1 MVREEMKEKSY
12 RKIEAVR
19 KAGEILKY
27 LGQLKKPTT
36 GAEIATAVGLASG
49 TAMCHLATL
58 EDLGF
63 VQRVGDH
70 WRIGT
75 GLALIWARV
84 KSNLEGEKMLI
95 NERLK
100 ELDSPVL
107 GTGQAQSG
115 AGMTDMEEGED
126 GPKSV

>member
-1 MVREEMKEKSY
+1 MNGEAMKEKSY
-12 RKIEAVR
+12 KRIEAVR
-19 KAGEILKY
+19 KAGEILKH
-27 LGQLKKPTT
+27 LGQMKGPST
-36 GAEIATAVGLASG
+36 GPEIATAIGLASG

-63 VQRVGDH
+63 VQRVGDY

-95 NERLK
+95 EANLK
-100 ELDSPVL
+100 EL
-107 GTGQAQSG
+107 
-115 AGMTDMEEGED
+115 EEGGD
-126 GPKSV
+126 V